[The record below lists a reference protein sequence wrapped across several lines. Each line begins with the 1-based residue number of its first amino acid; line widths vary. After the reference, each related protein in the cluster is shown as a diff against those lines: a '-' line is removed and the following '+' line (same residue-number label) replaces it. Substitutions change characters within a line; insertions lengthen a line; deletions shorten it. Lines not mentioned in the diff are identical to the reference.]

1 LPGEVWKLGEPI
13 WQDPRADEHLSPQEA
28 GGHGDGLGAT
38 AAFPVRDGHR
48 VIGVMLFA
56 GTAGGA
62 TDTAD
67 RQLMEEV
74 GRQVGQF
81 LARMEAEADRE
92 KLLAQEQSARLAA
105 QAAAESLRRLQT
117 ITDTALSDLAPES
130 LQLELLL
137 RVRAALAADTAT
149 LYLLHADG
157 ESLEIAAASGRAIL
171 PDERVLPPG
180 AGIAGRVAATR
191 EPVIADDVS
200 QSRTVRSILHEQ
212 IHSLAAVPLISEER
226 LLGVLQVGTV
236 LPRPFTADDMR
247 LLALAADRVA
257 TALERSR
264 IHAAEQRAR
273 RQAEAAVQ
281 LQEET
286 LAMISHDISQPLSVL
301 HVSLPV
307 LQQALGA
314 LPRDL
319 RRLFASMERAASR
332 IGTMAEELLDLARLQ
347 AGRPLDLH
355 LTRCNL
361 IEMLDE
367 EIAAAQRT
375 TDDHTI
381 QRPAE
386 DTRIVGRWDAA
397 RLSRVFANLL
407 SNAVKYSPAGG
418 TVTVTVARAVEG
430 KSRWAEVRVTDQ
442 GIGIPE
448 EDLPHLFNRFQRASN
463 VGSIRGTGL
472 GLAGAKQII
481 EQHGGSIA
489 IESRVGQ
496 GTTVTVRL
504 PLT

>member
-1 LPGEVWKLGEPI
+1 
-13 WQDPRADEHLSPQEA
+13 
-28 GGHGDGLGAT
+28 
-38 AAFPVRDGHR
+38 
-48 VIGVMLFA
+48 
-56 GTAGGA
+56 
-62 TDTAD
+62 
-67 RQLMEEV
+67 
-74 GRQVGQF
+74 
-81 LARMEAEADRE
+81 
-92 KLLAQEQSARLAA
+92 
-105 QAAAESLRRLQT
+105 
-117 ITDTALSDLAPES
+117 
-130 LQLELLL
+130 
-137 RVRAALAADTAT
+137 
-149 LYLLHADG
+149 
-157 ESLEIAAASGRAIL
+157 
-171 PDERVLPPG
+171 
-180 AGIAGRVAATR
+180 
-191 EPVIADDVS
+191 
-200 QSRTVRSILHEQ
+200 
-212 IHSLAAVPLISEER
+212 
-226 LLGVLQVGTV
+226 
-236 LPRPFTADDMR
+236 
-247 LLALAADRVA
+247 VA

-355 LTRCNL
+355 RARCNL
-361 IEMLDE
+361 LEMLDE

-375 TDDHTI
+375 TDEHTI
-381 QRPAE
+381 QVRTDGAKF
-386 DTRIVGRWDAA
+386 VGKWDAA

-418 TVTVTVARAVEG
+418 TVTVEVARVAEG
-430 KSRWAEVRVTDQ
+430 KSRWAEVRVTDE

-448 EDLPHLFNRFQRASN
+448 EDLPHLFTRFQRASN
-463 VGSIRGTGL
+463 VGTIRGTGL
-472 GLAGAKQII
+472 GLAGAKLII

-489 IESRVGQ
+489 IKSREGQ

-504 PLT
+504 PLN